1 MEQDRARR
9 RDRAG
14 KYASPR
20 PSTSQQHTTGAGAA
34 LLPEARA
41 TLNAAQAAQDAVR
54 AAQDTLRGTVNVG
67 AMASVEV
74 VDLPALLGQL
84 HARHPAIDVRLRLAT
99 AGSAGLAH
107 ALLSGDLDVAFL
119 SLPERKPAGIDA
131 RELATVPLVP
141 VVSAVHPLAQQGKVA
156 LADLAAE
163 PFVDFP
169 PGYGNREVVDR
180 AFAAAGVVRRVAL
193 EVPDIDMG
201 AALVRHGLGIAFLP
215 AFAVARTPGLHVL
228 DVLDVLDT
236 TLRWS
241 MHLGTSSTRRPSS
254 ALRALLDL
262 VDLHVIA
269 L

>member
-1 MEQDRARR
+1 
-9 RDRAG
+9 
-14 KYASPR
+14 
-20 PSTSQQHTTGAGAA
+20 
-34 LLPEARA
+34 
-41 TLNAAQAAQDAVR
+41 
-54 AAQDTLRGTVNVG
+54 
-67 AMASVEV
+67 MASVEV

-99 AGSAGLAH
+99 TGSAGLAH

-119 SLPERKPAGIDA
+119 SLPEHKPAGIDA
-131 RELATVPLVP
+131 QELATVPLVL
-141 VVSAVHPLAQQGKVA
+141 VVSAAHPLAQRGKVAA
-156 LADLAAE
+156 LADLAGE

-180 AFAAAGVVRRVAL
+180 AFAVAGVVRRVAL

-201 AALVRHGLGIAFLP
+201 AALVQARSGHRLP
-215 AFAVARTPGLHVL
+215 ARLRRRPHPGLHVL
-228 DVLDVLDT
+228 DVHGTV
-236 TLRWS
+236 LRWS

>member
-1 MEQDRARR
+1 
-9 RDRAG
+9 
-14 KYASPR
+14 
-20 PSTSQQHTTGAGAA
+20 
-34 LLPEARA
+34 
-41 TLNAAQAAQDAVR
+41 
-54 AAQDTLRGTVNVG
+54 
-67 AMASVEV
+67 
-74 VDLPALLGQL
+74 
-84 HARHPAIDVRLRLAT
+84 
-99 AGSAGLAH
+99 
-107 ALLSGDLDVAFL
+107 
-119 SLPERKPAGIDA
+119 
-131 RELATVPLVP
+131 
-141 VVSAVHPLAQQGKVA
+141 
-156 LADLAAE
+156 
-163 PFVDFP
+163 
-169 PGYGNREVVDR
+169 VVDR

-228 DVLDVLDT
+228 DVLDVLDVHDT

>member
-1 MEQDRARR
+1 V
-9 RDRAG
+9 
-14 KYASPR
+14 
-20 PSTSQQHTTGAGAA
+20 
-34 LLPEARA
+34 
-41 TLNAAQAAQDAVR
+41 NAA
-54 AAQDTLRGTVNVG
+54 
-67 AMASVEV
+67 
-74 VDLPALLGQL
+74 
-84 HARHPAIDVRLRLAT
+84 
-99 AGSAGLAH
+99 
-107 ALLSGDLDVAFL
+107 
-119 SLPERKPAGIDA
+119 
-131 RELATVPLVP
+131 
-141 VVSAVHPLAQQGKVA
+141 HPLAQRGELT
-156 LADLAAE
+156 LADLAEE

-228 DVLDVLDT
+228 DVHGTV
-236 TLRWS
+236 LRWS

-262 VDLHVIA
+262 VDLHVLA